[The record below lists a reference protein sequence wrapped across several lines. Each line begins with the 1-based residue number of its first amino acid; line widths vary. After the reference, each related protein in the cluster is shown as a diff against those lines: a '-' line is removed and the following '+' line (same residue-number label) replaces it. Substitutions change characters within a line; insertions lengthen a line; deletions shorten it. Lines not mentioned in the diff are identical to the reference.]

1 MVVGHDLAVLGDDEA
16 RTQTLTRS
24 GGGAILTGQ
33 HVLEPAAQFL
43 GHAGG
48 QLLLGHGLLLL
59 AGHFD
64 EDDGRGDGLDQ
75 VGIAARRDRKRGRG
89 GQRQHRR
96 RGHRGAQR
104 KGGGAGGFGK
114 GLGHCML
121 LAVHSVVPGAYLD
134 LRFYSAL
141 PCPIQICEIA
151 ASGLHGRRIWHNSSA
166 ILHEDTMKLLVVEDD
181 TTTSTYIARGLREE
195 GHAVDVVADGRDGL
209 VQATTGQYDV
219 LILDR
224 MLPELDGLTLLK
236 TLRGAGNTTPVL
248 LLTAMG
254 AVEDR
259 IDGLNAGADD
269 YLVKP
274 FAFGELSARVNA
286 LARRPQALE
295 QETVLRAGDLTMDL
309 ISRRVTRAG
318 QEIDLLP
325 REFALL
331 EHLLR
336 RKGRVQTR
344 TMLLEAVWDIS
355 FDPMTNVVETHIS
368 RLRAKVDRPF
378 DSELIQTV
386 RGAGYRIDA

>member
-1 MVVGHDLAVLGDDEA
+1 
-16 RTQTLTRS
+16 
-24 GGGAILTGQ
+24 
-33 HVLEPAAQFL
+33 
-43 GHAGG
+43 
-48 QLLLGHGLLLL
+48 
-59 AGHFD
+59 
-64 EDDGRGDGLDQ
+64 
-75 VGIAARRDRKRGRG
+75 
-89 GQRQHRR
+89 
-96 RGHRGAQR
+96 
-104 KGGGAGGFGK
+104 
-114 GLGHCML
+114 
-121 LAVHSVVPGAYLD
+121 
-134 LRFYSAL
+134 
-141 PCPIQICEIA
+141 
-151 ASGLHGRRIWHNSSA
+151 
-166 ILHEDTMKLLVVEDD
+166 MKLLVVEDD
-181 TTTSTYIARGLREE
+181 TTTSPYIARGLREE

-209 VQATTGQYDV
+209 GQAPTGQYDV

-224 MLPELDGLTLLK
+224 NIPELDGLTLLK
-236 TLRGAGNTTPVL
+236 TPRGAGNATPVL

-286 LARRPQALE
+286 LARRPQAME
-295 QETVLRAGDLTMDL
+295 QETTLRAGDLTMDL

-386 RGAGYRIDA
+386 RGAGYRIDT

>member
-1 MVVGHDLAVLGDDEA
+1 
-16 RTQTLTRS
+16 
-24 GGGAILTGQ
+24 
-33 HVLEPAAQFL
+33 
-43 GHAGG
+43 
-48 QLLLGHGLLLL
+48 
-59 AGHFD
+59 
-64 EDDGRGDGLDQ
+64 
-75 VGIAARRDRKRGRG
+75 
-89 GQRQHRR
+89 
-96 RGHRGAQR
+96 
-104 KGGGAGGFGK
+104 
-114 GLGHCML
+114 
-121 LAVHSVVPGAYLD
+121 
-134 LRFYSAL
+134 
-141 PCPIQICEIA
+141 
-151 ASGLHGRRIWHNSSA
+151 
-166 ILHEDTMKLLVVEDD
+166 MKLLVVEDD

-209 VQATTGQYDV
+209 VQATTGSYDV

-224 MLPELDGLTLLK
+224 MLPELDGLALLK
-236 TLRGAGNTTPVL
+236 TLRGAGNRTPVL

-295 QETVLRAGDLTMDL
+295 QETTLRAGDLTMDL

-336 RKGRVQTR
+336 RRGRVQTR